1 MLKVK
6 SSGKKDAK
14 VVFEL
19 GAGESDHRVSVVGDF
34 NGWDPYANPM
44 KRRRDGT
51 QRAKIKVRTGLTYE
65 FKYLSDDGTWFCDPD
80 AETQTERRGRH
91 QFGAPRRL
99 IRP

>member
-1 MLKVK
+1 VLKVK
-6 SSGKKDAK
+6 SSGKTDAK

-80 AETQTERRGRH
+80 AET
-91 QFGAPRRL
+91 
-99 IRP
+99 RPSAEGDTNSVLRVD

>member
-6 SSGKKDAK
+6 SAGKKSAK

-19 GAGESDHRVSVVGDF
+19 GAGEAGHRVSVVGDF

-44 KRRRDGT
+44 KHRRDGT
-51 QRAKIKVRTGLTYE
+51 QRAKLKVRTGQTYE

-80 AETQTERRGRH
+80 ADTEVNGDGELNSVLRVD
-91 QFGAPRRL
+91 
-99 IRP
+99 